1 MSTATSTIL
10 GLIFLGLGNASVFL
24 MYKLWGYPFDHETRT
39 SAAPKS
45 LMFIHRAI
53 GYAYLIL
60 YIFMM
65 WHMVPRLWN
74 YQVELPPRTVA
85 HLMLGIT
92 IGVLLL
98 VKISILR
105 FFRHFEEAMPY
116 IGTALLICTYLLIGL
131 SIPFTLRESV
141 RQVSSNVF
149 SDASIERTHTRL
161 QMAGLPPDASLDE
174 LATRR
179 KLREGQDVL
188 LKKCVQCHDLRT
200 ILARPRTPPD
210 WVRTVDRMAIKPIIG
225 EPITLEDQWTV
236 SAYLIAITPEL
247 QVSAKEQRRQRMQA
261 SQAQNALAVLT
272 NPDEVEDEVI
282 VNPDEVI
289 VNPDEVI
296 VNPDEVI
303 VNPDEVDETDG
314 TPVEDVYDPEAAREL
329 FEITCSL
336 CHDLSDVDNV
346 PPTSEEETTELI
358 VRMIDNGLF
367 LEEEDIKIIARYLN
381 ETYVNP

>member
-10 GLIFLGLGNASVFL
+10 GLVFLGLGNASVFL

-39 SAAPKS
+39 STAPKS
-45 LMFIHRAI
+45 LMFVHRAI

-116 IGTALLICTYLLIGL
+116 IGTGLLICTYLLIGL
-131 SIPFTLRESV
+131 SIPFTLRESAL
-141 RQVSSNVF
+141 RVF

-161 QMAGLPPDASLDE
+161 QMAGLPPDAPLDK

-210 WVRTVDRMAIKPIIG
+210 WVRTVDRMAIKPTIG
-225 EPITLEDQWTV
+225 EPITQADQWTV

-247 QVSAKEQRRQRMQA
+247 QISAKEQRKQRIQV

-272 NPDEVEDEVI
+272 NPDEVADEVI
-282 VNPDEVI
+282 INPDEEILNPDEVI
-289 VNPDEVI
+289 VNPDTVE
-296 VNPDEVI
+296 ET
-303 VNPDEVDETDG
+303 DET
-314 TPVEDVYDPEAAREL
+314 PAEDIYDPEAAKEL

-358 VRMIDNGLF
+358 ARMIDNGLF
-367 LEEEDIKIIARYLN
+367 LEEEDIKIIARYMN

>member
-10 GLIFLGLGNASVFL
+10 GLVFLGLGNASVFL

-39 SAAPKS
+39 SAAPRS

-131 SIPFTLRESV
+131 SVPFTLRESV

-161 QMAGLPPDASLDE
+161 QMAGLPPDAPLDK

-200 ILARPRTPPD
+200 ILIRPRTPPD

-225 EPITLEDQWTV
+225 EPITQEEQWTV
-236 SAYLIAITPEL
+236 SAYLIAITPDL
-247 QVSAKEQRRQRMQA
+247 QVSAKEQRKQRMQV

-272 NPDEVEDEVI
+272 NPDEVADEVI

-296 VNPDEVI
+296 VNPDEVG
-303 VNPDEVDETDG
+303 ETDETL
-314 TPVEDVYDPEAAREL
+314 TEEVYDPEAAREL

-358 VRMIDNGLF
+358 ARMIDNGLF

>member
-1 MSTATSTIL
+1 MSIATSTIL

-45 LMFIHRAI
+45 LMFVHRTI

-131 SIPFTLRESV
+131 SVPFTLRESV

-161 QMAGLPPDASLDE
+161 QMAGLPPDAPLDR

-200 ILARPRTPPD
+200 ILIRPRTPPD

-225 EPITLEDQWTV
+225 EPITQEEQWTV

-247 QVSAKEQRRQRMQA
+247 QVSAKEQRKQRMQV

-272 NPDEVEDEVI
+272 SPDEVVVNPDEVV

-289 VNPDEVI
+289 VNPDAVI
-296 VNPDEVI
+296 INPDEVE
-303 VNPDEVDETDG
+303 EVGE
-314 TPVEDVYDPEAAREL
+314 TPVEEAYDPEAAREL

-358 VRMIDNGLF
+358 IRMIDNGLF
-367 LEEEDIKIIARYLN
+367 LEEEDIKTVARYLN

>member
-1 MSTATSTIL
+1 MSTATSTIF
-10 GLIFLGLGNASVFL
+10 GLIFLGLANASVFL

-45 LMFIHRAI
+45 LMFVHRAI

-98 VKISILR
+98 VKVAILR

-131 SIPFTLRESV
+131 SVPFTLRESV
-141 RQVSSNVF
+141 RQVSSNIF
-149 SDASIERTHTRL
+149 SDASLQRTHTRL
-161 QMAGLPPDASLDE
+161 QMAGLPPDAPLDK

-210 WVRTVDRMAIKPIIG
+210 WVRTVDRMAIKPMIG
-225 EPITLEDQWTV
+225 EPISLEDQWTV

-261 SQAQNALAVLT
+261 SQAQNALAILT
-272 NPDEVEDEVI
+272 NPDEVADEVVVDPEEVITNPDEEI
-282 VNPDEVI
+282 VNPDEV
-289 VNPDEVI
+289 E
-296 VNPDEVI
+296 
-303 VNPDEVDETDG
+303 ETAE
-314 TPVEDVYDPEAAREL
+314 TPAEDTYDPEAAREL

-358 VRMIDNGLF
+358 ARMIDNGLF

>member
-1 MSTATSTIL
+1 MSTATSTIF

-65 WHMVPRLWN
+65 WYMVPRLWN

-131 SIPFTLRESV
+131 SIPFTLRESTL
-141 RQVSSNVF
+141 RVF
-149 SDASIERTHTRL
+149 SDASIERTYTRL
-161 QMAGLPPDASLDE
+161 QMAGLPPDAPLDK

-210 WVRTVDRMAIKPIIG
+210 WVRTVDRMAIKPMIG

-247 QVSAKEQRRQRMQA
+247 QVSAKEQRKQRMQV
-261 SQAQNALAVLT
+261 SQAQNALAILT
-272 NPDEVEDEVI
+272 NPDEVADEVI

-296 VNPDEVI
+296 VNPDEVEEI
-303 VNPDEVDETDG
+303 DET
-314 TPVEDVYDPEAAREL
+314 PAEDTYDPEAAREL

>member
-1 MSTATSTIL
+1 MSIATSAIL
-10 GLIFLGLGNASVFL
+10 GIIFLGLGNASVFL

-45 LMFIHRAI
+45 LMFVHRAI

-131 SIPFTLRESV
+131 SVPFTLRESALRV
-141 RQVSSNVF
+141 KSNVF
-149 SDASIERTHTRL
+149 SDASIQRTHARL
-161 QMAGLPPDASLDE
+161 QMAGLPPDAPLDK
-174 LATRR
+174 LASRR

-210 WVRTVDRMAIKPIIG
+210 WVRTVDRMAIKPMIG
-225 EPITLEDQWTV
+225 EPITQEDQWTV

-247 QVSAKEQRRQRMQA
+247 QNSAKEQRKQRIQV
-261 SQAQNALAVLT
+261 SKAQTALAVLT
-272 NPDEVEDEVI
+272 
-282 VNPDEVI
+282 NPDEVI
-289 VNPDEVI
+289 VNPDEVEETGEI
-296 VNPDEVI
+296 PAETPYAPDV
-303 VNPDEVDETDG
+303 
-314 TPVEDVYDPEAAREL
+314 AKEL
-329 FEITCSL
+329 FEITCSQ
-336 CHDLSDVDNV
+336 CHELSDVDNV

-358 VRMIDNGLF
+358 ARMIDNGLF
-367 LEEEDIKIIARYLN
+367 IEEEDIKIIARYLN
-381 ETYVNP
+381 ETYVNR

>member
-1 MSTATSTIL
+1 MSTATSTIF
-10 GLIFLGLGNASVFL
+10 GLVFLGLGNASVFL

-39 SAAPKS
+39 STAPKS
-45 LMFIHRAI
+45 LMFVHRAI

-131 SIPFTLRESV
+131 SVPFTLRESV
-141 RQVSSNVF
+141 LRVKGNVF
-149 SDASIERTHTRL
+149 SDASLERTHARL
-161 QMAGLPPDASLDE
+161 QMAGLPPDAPLDQ
-174 LATRR
+174 LASSR
-179 KLREGQDVL
+179 KLREGQEVL

-210 WVRTVDRMAIKPIIG
+210 WVRTVDRMAIKPMIG
-225 EPITLEDQWTV
+225 EPITQENQWTV

-247 QVSAKEQRRQRMQA
+247 QVSAKEQRKQQMKI

-272 NPDEVEDEVI
+272 NPDEVADEAI

-289 VNPDEVI
+289 VNPDEV
-296 VNPDEVI
+296 E
-303 VNPDEVDETDG
+303 ETG
-314 TPVEDVYDPEAAREL
+314 EMPTEDVYDPEAAKEL

-346 PPTSEEETTELI
+346 PPTSEEETVELI

-367 LEEEDIKIIARYLN
+367 LEEEDIKTIARYLN